1 MDRNI
6 SLILIALLFIFLVG
20 FRSIAN
26 RLFYDPFL
34 HYFDHDYL
42 SEPIPNYNSYKL
54 LFHLFLRYL
63 INTLASLGIVWIA
76 FKDKN
81 LLQFSVKFYVIAFL
95 FLTFA
100 YFTILNGELKD
111 GYLFVFY
118 VRRFLIHPLLLIIL
132 LPAFYYKRGK
142 LSI

>member
-1 MDRNI
+1 MNRKV

-26 RLFYDPFL
+26 RMFYDPFL

-54 LFHLFLRYL
+54 LLHLFFRYL
-63 INTLASLGIVWIA
+63 INTLGSLGIIWIA

-81 LLQFSVKFYVIAFL
+81 LLQFSLKFYVIAFL
-95 FLTFA
+95 FLSFA
-100 YFTILNGELKD
+100 YFTLLNGELKD
-111 GYLFVFY
+111 GYLLVFY
-118 VRRFLIHPLLLIIL
+118 IRRFLIHPLLLIVL